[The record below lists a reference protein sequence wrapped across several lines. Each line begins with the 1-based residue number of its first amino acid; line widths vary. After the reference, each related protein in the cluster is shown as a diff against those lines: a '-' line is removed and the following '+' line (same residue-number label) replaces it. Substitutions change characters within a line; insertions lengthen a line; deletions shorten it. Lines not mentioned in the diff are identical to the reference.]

1 MVIVGNSTTLYGFK
15 VAKHHKGVPGA
26 QAQADYVVELHKT
39 LYGEKISRSRAV
51 ENALTLLI
59 ARLEGELE
67 DE

>member
-1 MVIVGNSTTLYGFK
+1 MANNTTLNRVQ

-26 QAQADYVVELHKT
+26 QAQADYVVVLHKT

-67 DE
+67 DEAT